1 MDGLMDVCMYVC
13 VCVRM
18 SVGRQVYSLH
28 IYIICII
35 INYKL
40 FR

>member
-1 MDGLMDVCMYVC
+1 MDGLMDVCMY

-35 INYKL
+35 FN
-40 FR
+40 